1 MASYRRRPFAAAVSV
16 AVLFGAVTLS
26 FCPGLTQAADAS
38 LAGPLVATEA
48 VLGNERFFIRYE
60 SAAGEFYSGG
70 SWTKRIDLEL
80 HPEGRFQG
88 PYLVPLEYHQPER
101 WAVLP
106 KDAISVR
113 VLPVEHWRSIK
124 ARLFSA
130 VMPEEP
136 GAGLVINFSQDDYF
150 IYRHGDGPIMSVLL
164 RHRPAGFRIAGNL
177 SMVGLLESGK
187 PVVEAY
193 LAEQGIE
200 DRRLVLNTGDTGPYS
215 LPFLYLNLDWRMAV
229 FARLDPGAGRVA
241 RAPVI
246 PAAQTLGH
254 IAHSHLT
261 GIAVRPLS
269 SLKRLFFV
277 LTDTV
282 SVPLQGGPV
291 DVPSGYIPP
300 PLAASSGMDLA
311 AWELHLDRFTGRK
324 ASSGTIEYLVDGE
337 EFFPRLIG
345 AVEAAKTAIHMRT
358 YIFDND
364 DFAAS
369 IGRLLRERADSGVD
383 VKVLLDGLGTII
395 STTETQ
401 ESLPPEHQAPP
412 SVRAFLEGNSSV
424 KVRQTPNPWMTGDHV
439 KTTIIDGEIGFMGG
453 MNIAREYRYDWHD
466 LMVELRG
473 PVVGQIQS
481 EFDEAWAHAGVLGD
495 LGWFLHKLR
504 GQPDRQSRPMGY
516 PIRLLYTR
524 PENAE
529 IFRVQREAIRRATD
543 YIFVENAYFTDD
555 SLLKEL
561 IDARRRGV
569 DVRVI
574 VPIVTDRGALTRDN
588 ALAANVMLANGIRVY
603 IYPGMSHIKAAI
615 YDGWVCLGS
624 ANFDRFSMKINHEM
638 NLATSHPPA
647 ARELQ
652 QRLFEEDFARSPEL
666 LVPFPERWSDHL
678 VEVLGDYIF

>member
-1 MASYRRRPFAAAVSV
+1 
-16 AVLFGAVTLS
+16 VLFGAATLS
-26 FCPGLTQAADAS
+26 FCPGFALAADA
-38 LAGPLVATEA
+38 LLTGPLVATEA
-48 VLGNERFFIRYE
+48 ILGNEQFFVRYE
-60 SAAGEFYSGG
+60 SPAGEFYSGG
-70 SWTKRIDLEL
+70 SWAQRIDLEL
-80 HPEGRFQG
+80 HPQGRFEG

-106 KDAISVR
+106 KDAIRVR
-113 VLPVEHWRSIK
+113 VLPVEHWQAIR
-124 ARLFSA
+124 ARLFRA
-130 VMPEEP
+130 VMPDEP
-136 GAGLVINFSQDDYF
+136 AAGLIINFSRDDYF
-150 IYRHGDGPIMSVLL
+150 IYRHGDGRIISVPL
-164 RHRPAGFRIAGNL
+164 RNRPAGFRIAGSL
-177 SMVGLLESGK
+177 SMVSLLDSGR

-200 DRRLVLNTGDTGPYS
+200 ERRLALNTGDTGLYS
-215 LPFLYLNLDWRMAV
+215 LPFLYLNLDRRMAV
-229 FARLDPGAGRVA
+229 FARLDVGAGRVA
-241 RAPVI
+241 RAPVV

-254 IAHSHLT
+254 VARSHLT

-282 SVPLQGGPV
+282 SVPLQGGPANVPV
-291 DVPSGYIPP
+291 DYVPP
-300 PLAASSGMDLA
+300 PLSHASGMDLA
-311 AWELHLDRFTGRK
+311 AWELFLDRYTGRK
-324 ASSGTIEYLVDGE
+324 ASSGTIDYLVDGE

-345 AVEAAKTAIHMRT
+345 AMEAAKSAIHMRT

-364 DFAAS
+364 DFASS

-401 ESLPPEHQAPP
+401 ESLPPDHRPP
-412 SVRAFLEGNSSV
+412 SSVREFLEGDSSV

-439 KTTIIDGEIGFMGG
+439 KTTTIDGEIGFMGG

-473 PVVGQIQS
+473 PVVGEIQS
-481 EFDEAWAHAGVLGD
+481 EFDDAWVHAGVLGD

-504 GQPDRQSRPMGY
+504 GQPERQPGVAGY
-516 PIRLLYTR
+516 PVRLLYTR
-524 PENAE
+524 PEDAE
-529 IFRVQREAIRRATD
+529 IFRVQREAIRRASR

-561 IDARRRGV
+561 IEARKRGV

-588 ALAANVMLANGIRVY
+588 ALAANVMLANGIRVF

-624 ANFDRFSMKINHEM
+624 ANFDRFSMKINREM
-638 NLATSHPPA
+638 NLASSHPPA
-647 ARELQ
+647 AQELRE
-652 QRLFEEDFARSPEL
+652 RVFEEDFARSPEL

-678 VEVLGDYIF
+678 VEVIGDYIF